1 MPSQDESKLEDQM
14 DQSSASEELH
24 VIGSG
29 RPKTS
34 FTMMIIIIA
43 ILLIVGIVLILV

>member
-1 MPSQDESKLEDQM
+1 MPPQEEPKVEEQM
-14 DQSSASEELH
+14 NESSASEELH